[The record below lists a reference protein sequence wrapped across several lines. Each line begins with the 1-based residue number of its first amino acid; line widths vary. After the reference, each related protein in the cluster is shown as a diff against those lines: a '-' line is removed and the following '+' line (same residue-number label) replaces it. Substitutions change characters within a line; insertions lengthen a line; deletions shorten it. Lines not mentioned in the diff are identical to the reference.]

1 MSDLIGRFLSFDEH
15 LGRGLVKFAY
25 FVSLFY
31 IVVIHLFHLVGHLIH
46 LDIGEFLLVPFKFL
60 LWVLVLRILAEFLM
74 AVLSIDDH
82 LQTAGGMQDG
92 FEAGLTPEP
101 GAQPDSPKSAAP
113 IITPAPEAEA
123 SEDQPSTDDDGDAS
137 KDETSPPGA

>member
-31 IVVIHLFHLVGHLIH
+31 VVVIHLFMLVAHLID
-46 LDIGEFLLVPFKFL
+46 LDFGRLLLVPFKFL
-60 LWVLVLRILAEFLM
+60 IWVLLIRVAAELVL

-82 LQTAGGMQDG
+82 LQDARAMGDG
-92 FEAGLTPEP
+92 FEAGLTPDP
-101 GAQPDSPKSAAP
+101 HAAASGAPTQK
-113 IITPAPEAEA
+113 AEA
-123 SEDQPSTDDDGDAS
+123 PTVVEDTGDEPERE
-137 KDETSPPGA
+137 D